1 MKRTKSGTHD
11 VGKQAAGTRWTISL
25 ALGLALV
32 APLSG
37 CGSNSGLERVSVSG
51 AVTYRG
57 EPVQEGRIRFVPR
70 AGTIAPMTIEA
81 VRDGRYS
88 TETSGGVPVGSFR
101 VEILSYDPNE
111 PAPAGPGAPPRK
123 QFLPAKYNVQ
133 STLELET
140 ESGQSEI
147 VRDFI
152 LAP

>member
-1 MKRTKSGTHD
+1 MS
-11 VGKQAAGTRWTISL
+11 
-25 ALGLALV
+25 LGLGLTLV
-32 APLSG
+32 TTLFG

-57 EPVQEGRIRFVPR
+57 ELVLEGRIRFVPK
-70 AGTIAPMTIEA
+70 AGTIAPVTIEA

-123 QFLPAKYNVQ
+123 QFLPDKYNVQ
-133 STLELET
+133 STLELKV
-140 ESGQSEI
+140 ESGQGSI
-147 VRDFI
+147 NRDFV
-152 LAP
+152 LTL